1 MIYKLV
7 DFFSSKKTILFGLV
21 IYTLFMSFIVSQD
34 STNVVCDGVCLS
46 HEDMQKLAQKIEIL
60 QNDIS
65 IYRQIMNQDSITIT
79 KQDSLVWVLNQKYDL
94 CAERLIE
101 VEPKWYENKWLYL
114 LIGAFSVKSIDE
126 AIK

>member
-1 MIYKLV
+1 MR
-7 DFFSSKKTILFGLV
+7 FKTLLL
-21 IYTLFMSFIVSQD
+21 TLFMSFSLSQD

-65 IYRQIMNQDSITIT
+65 IYKQIGIQDSITIA
-79 KQDSLVWVLNQKYDL
+79 KQDSLVFVLNQKYDL
-94 CAERLIE
+94 CDARLKE

-126 AIK
+126 ALQKID

>member
-1 MIYKLV
+1 MRFKIFL
-7 DFFSSKKTILFGLV
+7 L
-21 IYTLFMSFIVSQD
+21 TLFMSFSLSHD

-65 IYRQIMNQDSITIT
+65 IYKQIGTQDSITIA
-79 KQDSLVWVLNQKYDL
+79 KQDSLVLVLNQKYDL
-94 CAERLIE
+94 CAARLEE

-126 AIK
+126 AFQKID